1 MKNTVSLTRIVVIGS
16 ESTGK
21 THLTQR
27 LSEFFDCTYS
37 EEAARLYVEKHPRQL
52 QASDVVPIALSQIS
66 LQDKAIQNAKNLIL
80 HDTDLFSTVIYSK
93 YYYQASPDWILKKA
107 RLQASDLYLLC
118 DIDLPWQPEPLFRD
132 QGSTEARRQVHTNF
146 LDLIIKE
153 QLNMRI
159 IKGTGEKRTQMA
171 IDIVERFISKNKRTA
186 RWIDNTASDN

>member
-1 MKNTVSLTRIVVIGS
+1 MKNTAPLIRIVVTGS

-27 LSEFFDCTYS
+27 LAQIFDCTYS
-37 EEAARLYVEKHPRQL
+37 EEAARLYVEQHPRQL

-93 YYYQASPDWILKKA
+93 HYYQASPDWILEKA
-107 RLQASDLYLLC
+107 RVQASDLYLLC

-132 QGSTEARRQVHTNF
+132 QGSIEARRQVHTNF

-159 IKGTGEKRTQMA
+159 IKGTGAKRTQMA
-171 IDIVERFISKNKRTA
+171 IDIVEHFISEIKSTRL
-186 RWIDNTASDN
+186 

>member
-1 MKNTVSLTRIVVIGS
+1 MKNTAPLIRIVVTGS

-27 LSEFFDCTYS
+27 LAQIFDCTYS

-52 QASDVVPIALSQIS
+52 QVSDVVPIALSQIS
-66 LQDKAIQNAKNLIL
+66 LQDKAIQNAKNIIL

-93 YYYQASPDWILKKA
+93 YYYQASPDWILEKA
-107 RLQASDLYLLC
+107 RVQASDLYLLC

-132 QGSTEARRQVHTNF
+132 QGSIEARRQVHTNF

-159 IKGTGEKRTQMA
+159 IKGTGAKRTQMA
-171 IDIVERFISKNKRTA
+171 IDIVEHFISEIKSTRL
-186 RWIDNTASDN
+186 

>member
-1 MKNTVSLTRIVVIGS
+1 MKNTAPLIRIVVTGS

-27 LSEFFDCTYS
+27 LAQIFDCTYS

-93 YYYQASPDWILKKA
+93 YYYQASPDWILEKA
-107 RLQASDLYLLC
+107 RVQASDLYLLC

-132 QGSTEARRQVHTNF
+132 QGSIEARRQVHTNF

-159 IKGTGEKRTQMA
+159 IKGSGEKRTQMA
-171 IDIVERFISKNKRTA
+171 IDIVERFISKNKSA
-186 RWIDNTASDN
+186 RQWIDNTASDN